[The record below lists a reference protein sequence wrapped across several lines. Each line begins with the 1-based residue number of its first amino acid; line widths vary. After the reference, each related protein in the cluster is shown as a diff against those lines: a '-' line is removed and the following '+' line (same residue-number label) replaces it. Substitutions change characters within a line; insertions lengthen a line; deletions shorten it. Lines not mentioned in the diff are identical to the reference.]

1 MDNIYKVSNNHI
13 THYIKAKN
21 IDNAK
26 KIFEKQY
33 CEEAIAFQ
41 LIDIPQNIYNVFDT
55 MDNIVNDVNLL
66 PTLEELEELAEILL
80 SDIKEYEREQER
92 EAIQIDKENREED
105 LFDYYCLSLQK

>member
-41 LIDIPQNIYNVFDT
+41 LIDIPQ
-55 MDNIVNDVNLL
+55 DVNLL

-92 EAIQIDKENREED
+92 EAIQVDKENREQD
-105 LFDYYCLSLQK
+105 LLDYYCLSLQK